1 MRLLYT
7 TNGRVPSRAANAIQS
22 IRMCEA
28 FAARG
33 IDVTAVTRAGDVR
46 NVYEFFGVTRS
57 FTHVP
62 VPAAC
67 VRGTRTAAFEL
78 EVRRLARLIRPDLV
92 FTRDIY
98 AAAILS
104 TSSPTTI
111 ELHRTME
118 GHRAELLVLQ
128 TLVRTR
134 SLRRVVVIS
143 HGMADWFRARVPGI
157 APLVVPGAARDP
169 GPPPPPSPSTRLR
182 LGYVGRLYAGRGAEL
197 LMAIAARRP
206 DIELHLVGATAEEYS
221 GPIPANVTFHGH
233 VPHAEV
239 PARLHGFDALLAP
252 YQRKVFVDGGAETGA
267 VMSPLKIFEYL
278 AAGRAVVTSDLP
290 VLRELLDESAAILCA
305 PDELESW
312 LHAID
317 RLGDRCTRERL
328 GEAGRQLFL
337 ARHTWAARAEKV
349 LA

>member
-1 MRLLYT
+1 M
-7 TNGRVPSRAANAIQS
+7 
-22 IRMCEA
+22 RMCEA

-33 IDVTAVTRAGDVR
+33 IDVTAVTRAGDAG
-46 NVYEFFGVTRS
+46 NAYDFFGVTRS
-57 FTHVP
+57 FAYVP
-62 VPAAC
+62 VPAAR
-67 VRGTRTAAFEL
+67 VRGMRTVAFEL
-78 EVRRLARLIRPDLV
+78 EVRRLARLTRPHLV

-98 AAAILS
+98 AAALLS
-104 TSSPTTI
+104 SSYPTTI
-111 ELHRTME
+111 ELHRTMA

-128 TLVRTR
+128 SLVKTG

-143 HGMADWFRARVPGI
+143 RGMADWFRARVPGI

-197 LMAIAARRP
+197 LMALAARRP
-206 DIELHLVGATAEEYS
+206 DIELHLVGATVDQYAGS
-221 GPIPANVTFHGH
+221 IPENVTFHGH

-239 PARLHGFDALLAP
+239 AARLHGFDALLAP
-252 YQRKVFVDGGAETGA
+252 YQRRVFVDGGAETGA
-267 VMSPLKIFEYL
+267 VMSPLKVFEYL

-290 VLRELLDESAAILCA
+290 VLREVLDESVAMLCE

-312 LHAID
+312 LRAID
-317 RLGDRCTRERL
+317 RLADRRIREGL
-328 GEAGRQLFL
+328 GEAGRQRFL
-337 ARHTWAARAEKV
+337 ARHTWAARAEQV